1 MLHGYPVEM
10 NRRWGRYYRL
20 GNAAAD
26 IVFSRSGFQP
36 ILNRYV
42 MGSPFLLNTLAR
54 MLTNLTDK
62 PSHDVIDHV
71 LNTVVRLVPAPKVR
85 RR

>member
-1 MLHGYPVEM
+1 MLHSYPVEK

-26 IVFSRSGFQP
+26 IVLSRSGFQP
-36 ILNRYV
+36 ILNHYV
-42 MGSPFLLNTLAR
+42 MGSPFLLNALAR
-54 MLTNLTDK
+54 MLSNLTDK
-62 PSHDVIDHV
+62 PSHDVIDHL
-71 LNTVVRLVPAPKVR
+71 LNTVVRLVPTPRVR